1 MSAVCVGGGERW
13 RAALSTVSELVGD
26 SLACGCDAV
35 ALLSHV
41 EMMRE
46 LLRLHA
52 LAAPPPPPPPGL
64 RLSAE
69 MTVPKMP

>member
-1 MSAVCVGGGERW
+1 MSAACIGGGERW
-13 RAALSTVSELVGD
+13 RAPLSTVSELVGD

-35 ALLSHV
+35 VLLSHV

-52 LAAPPPPPPPGL
+52 LAAPPPPPPGL

-69 MTVPKMP
+69 MTVPRMP